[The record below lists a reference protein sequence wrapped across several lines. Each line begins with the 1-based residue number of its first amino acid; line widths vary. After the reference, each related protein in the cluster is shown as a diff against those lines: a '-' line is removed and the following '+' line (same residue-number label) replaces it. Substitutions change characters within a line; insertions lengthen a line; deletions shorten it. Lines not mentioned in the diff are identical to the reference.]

1 MTGFDHRLCVAPMM
15 EWTTRDFRYLCR
27 LMSPHTR
34 LYTEM
39 VTAKA
44 VIHGSRERL
53 LGFHPLEHPLAVQL
67 GGSDPHELAQAAAIC
82 AEQGFDE
89 INLNAGCPSDRVQ
102 SGRFGAC
109 LMAEPSLV
117 ADAMAAMKEASSLP
131 TTVKCRIGIDDK
143 DDYDFLYRFVDQ
155 VQASGCN
162 TFIVHARKAILKGLT
177 PRENR
182 NIPPLRYDRVAAI
195 KTDFPHLTIV
205 LNGGVST
212 LTEAREHLDTFDGV
226 MMGRAIWH
234 HPWLLSDAEPAL
246 FDAPAPF
253 SDPFTLM
260 QHYMPYLEER
270 VAQGCKPAYLFRSL
284 LNLVQGVP
292 GARRFRRHLT
302 EQAPRCTNPRALLN
316 EAMALVHAG

>member
-15 EWTTRDFRYLCR
+15 DWTTRDFRYLCR

-44 VIHGSRERL
+44 VIHGDRERL
-53 LGFHPLEHPLAVQL
+53 LGFNGLEHPLAVQL
-67 GGSDPHELAQAAAIC
+67 GGSDPDELARAAAIC
-82 AEQGFDE
+82 AGQGFDE

-109 LMAEPSLV
+109 LMAEPNLV
-117 ADAMAAMKEASSLP
+117 AEAVAAMRSASMLP
-131 TTVKCRIGIDDK
+131 VTVKCRIGIDDR
-143 DDYDFLYRFVDQ
+143 DDYDFLYRFVEK
-155 VQASGCN
+155 VQTGGCE
-162 TFIVHARKAILKGLT
+162 TLIVHARKAILKGLT

-182 NIPPLRYDRVAAI
+182 NIPPLRYDRVAAV
-195 KTDFPHLTIV
+195 KADFPHLNIV

-212 LTEAREHLDTFDGV
+212 LGEAREHLQTFDGV

-234 HPWLLSDAEPAL
+234 HPWLLSEAETVL
-246 FDAPAPF
+246 FGAPAPF
-253 SDPFTLM
+253 ADPFILLE
-260 QHYMPYLEER
+260 HYMPYLEQR
-270 VAQGCKPAYLFRSL
+270 FQAGCKPGYLFRSL

-292 GARRFRRHLT
+292 GARSFRRHLT